1 MAKLLPINSIS
12 VQFNPPTQLSAG
24 TMNPQTLMDPN
35 VLNTIAGGLA
45 VAIFV
50 GGFLMMYTT
59 LWTRR

>member
-1 MAKLLPINSIS
+1 
-12 VQFNPPTQLSAG
+12 
-24 TMNPQTLMDPN
+24 MNPETLMDPN

-45 VAIFV
+45 IAIFM